1 MTATG
6 CVLFAKRLERGR
18 FVWPQ
23 ATSGSGFADAS
34 PVIDAAG
41 GHRLAAA
48 GAHLGAAAV
57 GVTCEILLHNFF
69 RADEDANAQSSCD
82 TPRMSVATLPD
93 LNALPADALRALI
106 LAQHEQLISRER
118 EIEHLQL
125 LLAKLHRMQFG
136 RKSEKLQRQIEQLEL
151 RLEELESHRSEKE
164 CNAAEPASV
173 IASSTPTATKPT
185 RRALPDH
192 LPRQTRRHEPK
203 ETVCPQCQGELR
215 KLGEDVSEML
225 EYVPASFVVIR
236 HVRTKLSCTKCD
248 CIVQA
253 EAPSRPI
260 ERGVAGPGLL
270 AHVLVSKYCDHLPLY
285 RQSEMYARQDVEL
298 ERSTLADWVGSTSR
312 LLQPLVEALRRYV
325 TAADK
330 LHADDTPVPVLSP
343 GNGKTK
349 TGRLWTYVRDDRP
362 AGDSAAPAVWFA
374 YSPDRKGEHP
384 ERHLEKFRGTLQA
397 DAYAGF
403 NQLYENG
410 RIQQAAC
417 WAHVRRKF
425 YDLEQA
431 HASPV
436 AREAL
441 VRIGAL
447 YGIEETIRGK
457 PPDERRAVRQAQS
470 KPLLD
475 FLRQWFEATLSKLSR
490 KSETTVAIRYA
501 LSRWDALT
509 RYIEDGHIEIDNNAA
524 ERSLRGVALGR
535 KNYLFAGS
543 DTGGERAAVIYS
555 LIGSAKLT
563 GLDPEAYL
571 REVLTRIADHP
582 INRIE
587 ELLPWN
593 IGSTPAE
600 VST

>member
-1 MTATG
+1 M
-6 CVLFAKRLERGR
+6 
-18 FVWPQ
+18 
-23 ATSGSGFADAS
+23 
-34 PVIDAAG
+34 PVSA
-41 GHRLAAA
+41 
-48 GAHLGAAAV
+48 
-57 GVTCEILLHNFF
+57 
-69 RADEDANAQSSCD
+69 
-82 TPRMSVATLPD
+82 LPD
-93 LNALPADALRALI
+93 LNVLPTEALRALI
-106 LAQHEQLISRER
+106 LTQHQELISKDEQLLSRER
-118 EIEHLQL
+118 EIEHLKL
-125 LLAKLHRMQFG
+125 LLSKLHRMQFG
-136 RKSEKLQRQIEQLEL
+136 RKSEKLARQIEQLEL
-151 RLEELESHRSEKE
+151 RLEELQSNGSEKE
-164 CNAAEPASV
+164 PKPSEPASV
-173 IASSTPTATKPT
+173 PASWGTASAAAKPT
-185 RRALPDH
+185 RRAWPDH
-192 LPRQTRRHEPK
+192 LPRQTRRHDPK

-260 ERGVAGPGLL
+260 ERGAAGPGLL
-270 AHVLVSKYCDHLPLY
+270 AHVLVSKYCDHQPLY
-285 RQSEMYARQDVEL
+285 RQSEIYGRQGVEL
-298 ERSTLADWVGSTSR
+298 ERSTLADWVGASSR
-312 LLQPLVEALRRYV
+312 LVEPLVEALHGYV
-325 TAADK
+325 MEAGK
-330 LHADDTPVPVLSP
+330 LHADDTPVPVLAP

-362 AGDSAAPAVWFA
+362 AGDRAAPAVWFA

-384 ERHLEKFRGTLQA
+384 EQHLRQFRGTLQA

-403 NQLYENG
+403 NQLYADG
-410 RIQQAAC
+410 RIQQAVC
-417 WAHVRRKF
+417 WAHVRRHF

-431 HASPV
+431 HSSPV

-441 VRIGAL
+441 QRIGAL
-447 YGIEETIRGK
+447 YGIEEPIRGR
-457 PPDERRAVRQAQS
+457 PPDERRAVRQAQAR
-470 KPLLD
+470 PLVD
-475 FLRQWFEATLSKLSR
+475 SMRQWFEATLSKLSR

-543 DTGGERAAVIYS
+543 DAGGERAAAIYS
-555 LIGSAKLT
+555 LIGSAKLN

-582 INRIE
+582 INRID

-593 IGSTPAE
+593 LNPTSAQ

>member
-1 MTATG
+1 MSA
-6 CVLFAKRLERGR
+6 
-18 FVWPQ
+18 
-23 ATSGSGFADAS
+23 
-34 PVIDAAG
+34 
-41 GHRLAAA
+41 LA
-48 GAHLGAAAV
+48 
-57 GVTCEILLHNFF
+57 
-69 RADEDANAQSSCD
+69 
-82 TPRMSVATLPD
+82 LPD

-125 LLAKLHRMQFG
+125 LLAKLQRMQFG
-136 RKSEKLQRQIEQLEL
+136 RKSEKLERQIEQLEL
-151 RLEELESHRSEKE
+151 RLEELESKRSEQE
-164 CNAAEPASV
+164 PNAPAPAPV
-173 IASSTPTATKPT
+173 TASATPVTKPT

-203 ETVCPQCQGELR
+203 ETVCPECQGELR

-236 HVRTKLSCTKCD
+236 QVRPKLSCTKCD

-253 EAPSRPI
+253 DAPSRPI
-260 ERGVAGPGLL
+260 ARGLAGPGML

-285 RQSEMYARQDVEL
+285 RQSEIYARQDVEL
-298 ERSTLADWVGSTSR
+298 ERSTLADWVGGSAR

-330 LHADDTPVPVLSP
+330 LHADDTPVPVLAP
-343 GNGKTK
+343 GQGKTK

-362 AGDSAAPAVWFA
+362 AGDSASPAVWFA

-410 RIQQAAC
+410 RIEQAAC

-447 YGIEETIRGK
+447 YGIEEQIRGM
-457 PPDERRAVRQAQS
+457 PPSERHAVRQAQAQ
-470 KPLLD
+470 PLLD
-475 FLRQWFEATLSKLSR
+475 SLRQWFEATLSKLSR

-509 RYIEDGHIEIDNNAA
+509 RYI
-524 ERSLRGVALGR
+524 
-535 KNYLFAGS
+535 
-543 DTGGERAAVIYS
+543 
-555 LIGSAKLT
+555 
-563 GLDPEAYL
+563 
-571 REVLTRIADHP
+571 
-582 INRIE
+582 
-587 ELLPWN
+587 
-593 IGSTPAE
+593 
-600 VST
+600 